1 MNIKRL
7 LGLGALALSLVSGAA
22 FAQDKAAKQ
31 AEVQKATSAALQKF
45 YAKKPDLKSAVSAAP
60 GYAVFTTYG
69 VSFIIGGQGGTGLVH
84 DNKTK
89 KNTYMKL
96 GGASAGFQL
105 GASENDLLVIFKTP
119 KAMQDFIAKGWDV
132 TGGVTA
138 GAGAG
143 AKGNVGGGQGGSA
156 MGDAETFT
164 LTKTGLEAGLAIGG
178 VKAWKDDELN

>member
-1 MNIKRL
+1 MKFSKLFGI
-7 LGLGALALSLVSGAA
+7 GMLSLSLLSGAA

-31 AEVQKATSAALQKF
+31 AEVQKATAAALQKF
-45 YAKKPDLKSAVSAAP
+45 YAKKPELKGDVAKAP

-105 GASENDLLVIFKTP
+105 GAVENDLLVVFKTD

-138 GAGAG
+138 GAAAAG
-143 AKGNVGGGQGGSA
+143 KGGGGGQGGSA
-156 MGDAETFT
+156 MGDAQTYT
-164 LTKTGLEAGLAIGG
+164 LTKTGLEAGLSIGG